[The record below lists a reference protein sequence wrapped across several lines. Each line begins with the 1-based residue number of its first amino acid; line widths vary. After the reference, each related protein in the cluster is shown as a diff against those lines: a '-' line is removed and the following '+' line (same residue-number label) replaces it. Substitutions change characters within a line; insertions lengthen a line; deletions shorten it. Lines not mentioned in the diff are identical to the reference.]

1 MNLKTHYNAI
11 IIGGGASGMMAA
23 GQIIEHNPDATV
35 LLIEKNKHLGEKLSI
50 TGGGRCNITNATF
63 DLKEMLPRYG
73 AAEKFLYSAFDQF
86 GVQDT
91 IDFFEK
97 RNLPIVVQAYNRA
110 FPKSE
115 NANDV
120 TRVMTQFCTHP
131 NITIF
136 KNTSVVKINQT
147 NSQIDFIETQKGERY
162 TANSYILATGGLSHP
177 ETGSTGD
184 GFKWLT
190 DLGHIVKQPTPT
202 LVPWTVS
209 DSWIHTHAGTS
220 LDDVKIT
227 ISVDSKKYFSC
238 VGRILCT
245 HTGLSG
251 PTILNNSSK
260 LQDALLSG
268 AVTGSLD
275 LYPHLNHKEIDQLI
289 LDTFE
294 KNKNKKFKNVIDEI
308 TRLHSGFLILQKH
321 LPLDFDI
328 PVHSVSK
335 EYRKSLTQLLKQ
347 IPLYI
352 RGLEGYTKSVVAD
365 GGITLTE
372 VDTKTMRSKKIS
384 NLFITGDLLDIRR
397 PSGGYSLQLCWTTGF
412 VAGVHCLKK

>member
-1 MNLKTHYNAI
+1 MNSKTHYSAI

-35 LLIEKNKHLGEKLSI
+35 LIIEKNKHLGEKLSI

-63 DLKEMLPRYG
+63 DTKELLPKYG
-73 AAEKFLYSAFDQF
+73 TAEKFLYSAFDQF

-97 RNLPIVVQAYNRA
+97 RNLPIVVQAHNRA
-110 FPKSE
+110 FPQSE
-115 NANDV
+115 KATDV
-120 TRVMTQFCTHP
+120 TRIMTQFCTHP
-131 NITIF
+131 NVTIL
-136 KNTSVVKINQT
+136 KNTIVTKINQT

-162 TANSYILATGGLSHP
+162 TADAYILATGGLSHP

-190 DLGHIVKQPTPT
+190 DLGHTVKQPTPT

-209 DSWIHTHAGTS
+209 DSWIHEHAGTAF
-220 LDDVKIT
+220 DNVKVT
-227 ISVDSKKYFSC
+227 LFVDSKKYSSC
-238 VGRILCT
+238 TGRILCT

-251 PTILNNSSK
+251 PTILNHSSK

-268 AVTGSLD
+268 VVTGSLD

-328 PVHSVSK
+328 PVHSVSR

-347 IPLYI
+347 IPLHI

-397 PSGGYSLQLCWTTGF
+397 PSGGFSLQLCWTTGY
-412 VAGVHCLKK
+412 VAGVHCLQK